1 MPFHMKRATSF
12 LAATAVALSLT
23 AHAAHAESKKLFVNL
38 PLSGPWSNFGDG
50 MFNAFKLAVDQG
62 NASGVL
68 GDLKLDVVRG
78 DNAGDTA
85 QGASLATKAGADPDV
100 VGAFCC
106 WTSGIGL
113 ATHAI
118 YNRYGLPTILGGS
131 NDHRTTRPYHKS
143 AVIFRNSP
151 YDLINMKM
159 AAYFAAATK
168 GFKRIYAIDDNS
180 AFAVTQVNEFTKAA
194 KKLKGDGII
203 IGRESIVPG
212 EKDFTS
218 LLTKI
223 KPLNPDLIFFGGRI
237 VEASLVRQ
245 QMKKLGFDAP
255 IMSSGGVFSETYI
268 KITGDAAEGSL
279 ASFWGLPMA
288 YYPEGRGI
296 RFEKDY
302 AAAKFNQSYESFGPM
317 AYAAGQVFVQA
328 AAAANKKGDVTREA
342 VLKELETGSFSTML
356 GDFKFDE
363 HGMLDILHIAI
374 YEVKD
379 GKWNILYRTDRAATE
394 LKPVK

>member
-1 MPFHMKRATSF
+1 MRRLSTFIGASVI
-12 LAATAVALSLT
+12 AVASI
-23 AHAAHAESKKLFVNL
+23 ASPAMADSYKLFVNL

-68 GDLKLDVVRG
+68 GEHKLEVVRG

-85 QGASLATKAGADPDV
+85 QGASLAVKAGTDPNV
-100 VGAFCC
+100 VGVFCC

-113 ATHAI
+113 ATHSI
-118 YNRYGLPTILGGS
+118 YNRYGVPVILGGS
-131 NDHRTTRPYHKS
+131 NDHRTTRPFHKS
-143 AVIFRNSP
+143 KVIFRNSP

-159 AAYFAAATK
+159 AATFAVRVA
-168 GFKRIYAIDDNS
+168 GFKRIYTIDDNS
-180 AFAVTQVNEFTKAA
+180 AFAVTQVNEFTKVA
-194 KKLKGDGII
+194 KDIGGDSVI

-223 KPLNPDLIFFGGRI
+223 KPLNPDLVFFGGRI

-245 QMKKLGFDAP
+245 QMVKLGFKAP

-268 KITGDAAEGSL
+268 KITGAAAAGSL
-279 ASFWGLPMA
+279 ASFWGLPMPH
-288 YYPEGRGI
+288 YPEGRGI
-296 RFEKDY
+296 QFEKDY
-302 AAAKFNQSYESFGPM
+302 AAAKFNQPYESFGPM
-317 AYAAGQVFVQA
+317 AYAAGQVYVQAVA
-328 AAAANKKGDVTREA
+328 AAAKKGKVDRKA
-342 VLKELETGSFSTML
+342 VLAELESGVFKTLL
-356 GDFKFDE
+356 GDFTFDE
-363 HGMLDILHIAI
+363 NGMLDVLHIAI

-379 GKWNILYRTDRAATE
+379 GEWQILYRTDRKATKLE
-394 LKPVK
+394 KIGG